1 MNHPHHPSERPA
13 QPSEGTTL
21 TSVRQAFLDAL
32 AGGFSRAGVL
42 PQKIEWCLAE
52 ASSVINPLSLA
63 QIKGVF
69 AALCSGDGWS
79 GAPNTRSALIESP
92 PHLAE
97 LSAAVVRGL
106 TRGFVG
112 EKGLESNVLPHL
124 EKGRHVVF
132 VANQRFMTD
141 SSIIAHLIG
150 RSLPDQLVEFSCAD
164 SFPEPFSRAILQ
176 GGRSIIRTS
185 ESTSDT
191 LVKPIEAISESPW
204 NLLFKAMRG
213 GHWPLLFPEALDYSA
228 MQRWDAERQQLL
240 MQGQGWMIPE
250 ALPFRGGA
258 IGPLMTDVPETLG
271 IDPARVAIIPVKV
284 LYNGNVWH
292 RYDLC
297 EEIDTIVKFG
307 RGIPLKFLHRE
318 FGRAGT
324 RSSLREAA
332 DFLQERV
339 LSLGSS
345 YLD

>member
-1 MNHPHHPSERPA
+1 MNHHQHPSEEPA
-13 QPSEGTTL
+13 QPTEETTL
-21 TSVRQAFLDAL
+21 SSARRAFLDTL
-32 AGGFSRAGVL
+32 AGRFSRAGVF

-52 ASSVINPLSLA
+52 ASSVSKQLSLV

-69 AALCSGDGWS
+69 AALCSGEGWS
-79 GAPNTRSALIESP
+79 GAPNTKSDLIDSP

-112 EKGLESNVLPHL
+112 EKGLETNVLPHV

-141 SSIIAHLIG
+141 SGIIAHLIG
-150 RSLPDQLVEFSCAD
+150 RSLPDRLVEFSCAD
-164 SFPEPFSRAILQ
+164 SFPDPFSRAILQ
-176 GGRSIIRTS
+176 GGRAIIRTS

-191 LVKPIEAISESPW
+191 LVRPVEAISESPW
-204 NLLFKAMRG
+204 NHLFEAMRG
-213 GHWPLLFPEALDYSA
+213 GRWPLIFPEALDYSA
-228 MQRWDAERQQLL
+228 MQRWDAERQELL

-271 IDPARVAIIPVKV
+271 INPGRVVIIPVKV
-284 LYNGNVWH
+284 LYSGNVWH

-318 FGRAGT
+318 FGRSGT

-345 YLD
+345 YED